1 MKRGAERRRRATAW
15 RALGSLGLLVAFLA
29 GGCDVDPICFGAGCP
44 DAGGGADGF
53 VGPDMSD
60 LGVDFGGDA
69 GGPDMRE
76 PVCGD
81 GRVEGTEA
89 CDDCNTVGGDGC
101 AADCSAVEANHVCLD
116 PLGACPT
123 EACFLIVECGN
134 GILEGDEACDDR
146 NTVGGDGCAADCA
159 SIEEGWVCPFAGVA
173 CRAAECGDGFRVDLE
188 ECDDGNTRNDDG
200 CTDACVLEEGFECEP
215 AGSRCEATT
224 CGDGVVEGTED
235 CDDGN
240 LQIGDGC
247 TPFCTTEPD
256 CTDGVCVAECGDE
269 VIFAPETCDDG
280 NVRDGDGCSS
290 SCQVEEGFACVEV
303 PVDPPATIT
312 LPIVIRDFLPACQD
326 GQPSLVAFP
335 EVGDAGATPPFGH
348 RDFQCVNRGL
358 QTMAVEPRLDAA
370 GKPVLAAGAIGVDN
384 FSTQENF
391 ARWFRSNDDFNRTV
405 VQGITLPTLVVS
417 GTPRPGEY
425 RFDSD
430 SFYPLST
437 PLDGSAPAG
446 FHVDGTGEAT
456 FADGNGAGQ
465 QNFFFTTEI
474 RFFFEY
480 EGTEVL
486 AFSGDDDV
494 WVFINGRLAVDIG
507 GVHGRVDRSVT
518 LSDEETEL
526 GLTVGGI
533 YEAVVFHAE
542 RHTTRSQYR
551 LTLSNF
557 NRAPSVCEF
566 TCGDGIVTRFEA
578 CDDGAENGADYN
590 GCTDV
595 CTVAPFCGDGVV
607 QDEFGEVCDSGSPVG
622 SDTCA
627 PDCQTIERRCGDGVV
642 QPDRGEECDDGNTEG
657 GDGCD
662 ENCRRELI

>member
-1 MKRGAERRRRATAW
+1 MTRPNATSRPWAS
-15 RALGSLGLLVAFLA
+15 ALALVLA
-29 GGCDVDPICFGAGCP
+29 SACTVDPICFGSECPGAGP
-44 DAGGGADGF
+44 GDGF
-53 VGPDMSD
+53 VGPDMTVSDGPGRRD
-60 LGVDFGGDA
+60 LG
-69 GGPDMRE
+69 DMRAD
-76 PVCGD
+76 PTCGD
-81 GRVEGTEA
+81 GLVEGDEL
-89 CDDCNTVGGDGC
+89 CDDCNTTSGDGC
-101 AADCSAVEANHVCLD
+101 AADCSAIEANYVCLNRAGD
-116 PLGACPT
+116 CTA

-134 GILEGDEACDDR
+134 GVLEGEEACDDR
-146 NTVGGDGCAADCA
+146 NTAGGDGCAADC
-159 SIEEGWVCPFAGVA
+159 SRVEDGWACPRAGVA
-173 CRAAECGDGFRVDLE
+173 CRAAACGDGFRVDLE
-188 ECDDGNTRNDDG
+188 ECDDGNALNGDG
-200 CTDACVLEEGFECEP
+200 CSGTCVLEEGFACP
-215 AGSRCEATT
+215 TPGTPCRATT
-224 CGDGVVEGTED
+224 CGDGVPEGTED

-256 CTDGVCVAECGDE
+256 CTDGDCVAECGDE

-280 NVRDGDGCSS
+280 NTRDGDGCSS
-290 SCQVEEGFACVEV
+290 TCQVEEGFSCVEV
-303 PVDPPATIT
+303 PVDPPPTVT

-326 GQPSLVAFP
+326 GNSALTAFP
-335 EVGDAGATPPFGH
+335 ERSAGGPAPYGH
-348 RDFQCVNRGL
+348 RDFQCENEGL
-358 QTMAVEPRLDAA
+358 QTGAVEVTLDSA
-370 GKPVLAAGAIGVDN
+370 GKPVLRADAVNDRN

-391 ARWFRSNDDFNRTV
+391 AEWYRSDPDVNRTV
-405 VQGITLPTLVVS
+405 VQGITLDTLVVA

-425 RFDSD
+425 RFDSN
-430 SFYPLST
+430 SLFPLST
-437 PLDGSAPAG
+437 PIDGSAPAG
-446 FHVDGTGEAT
+446 FHVDGTDEAT
-456 FADGNGAGQ
+456 SADGAGSGQ

-494 WVFINGRLAVDIG
+494 WVFINDRLAVDIG

-518 LSDEETEL
+518 LADTAAEF
-526 GLTVGGI
+526 GLRVGGI

-578 CDDGAENGADYN
+578 CDDGADNGADYN
-590 GCTDV
+590 GCTDS

-607 QDEFGEVCDSGSPVG
+607 QEEFGEVCDAGTPVG
-622 SDTCA
+622 SDSCA

-642 QPDRGEECDDGNTEG
+642 QPDLGEECDDGNTENN
-657 GDGCD
+657 DGCD